1 MVPGHDSVALQPFP
15 TVMRMTQAR
24 LLAAPSV
31 SSYPLDDELV
41 LYTPTDGQA
50 YVLNHTAA
58 RIWHLLDGTRTE
70 TSVAQ
75 ELADTY
81 GENYDEVLGDVRE
94 LVEHLRTV
102 GLLAGE
108 PEGV

>member
-1 MVPGHDSVALQPFP
+1 M
-15 TVMRMTQAR
+15 MTMTS
-24 LLAAPSV
+24 LCPIAAPSV

-58 RIWHLLDGTRTE
+58 RIWDLLDGTRTE
-70 TSVAQ
+70 TVVAQ

-81 GENYDEVLGDVRE
+81 GQSYDEVLGDVRE
-94 LVEHLRTV
+94 LVGNLQAV
-102 GLLAGE
+102 GLLTVNPSGD
-108 PEGV
+108 

>member
-1 MVPGHDSVALQPFP
+1 MPMTNVRP
-15 TVMRMTQAR
+15 T
-24 LLAAPSV
+24 AAPSV

-58 RIWHLLDGTRTE
+58 RIWSLLDGTRTE
-70 TSVAQ
+70 IAVAR

-81 GENYDEVLGDVRE
+81 GEEYDDVLGDVRE
-94 LVEHLRTV
+94 LVGHLRAV
-102 GLLAGE
+102 GLLDAE
-108 PEGV
+108 PEGA